1 VFSSAENAEQKRTW
15 LKLISDYRDAMK
27 ILQKQSNYTV
37 DDTMQFQLKI
47 DDIFSAYVE
56 SLVQEKKVW
65 WTTFIC
71 FGAIIFHISWNSMAT
86 FTSILNRVGRA

>member
-1 VFSSAENAEQKRTW
+1 MFSSAENAEQKRTW

-56 SLVQEKKVW
+56 SLVQEKKV
-65 WTTFIC
+65 
-71 FGAIIFHISWNSMAT
+71 
-86 FTSILNRVGRA
+86 